1 MLELAILGLL
11 KEHPMHGYELRK
23 QLAQKLGYFWTVS
36 FGSLYPTLK
45 KLERRGVVEKRPS
58 TDESSRRKQVY
69 AITASGENE
78 FLDLLA
84 ENAESAWEEE
94 KFPLRVAFFRYLG
107 PEARMRLLERRV
119 RYLQDKLDVGRA
131 SLKRATRR
139 RDDSYTV
146 SLMRHGMETTERD
159 IAWLQGLITTE
170 RRLLESEASEASD
183 ASPAPPTSTEAG
195 QRPPDEPDSADQ
207 LQAR

>member
-1 MLELAILGLL
+1 
-11 KEHPMHGYELRK
+11 MHGYELRK

-45 KLERRGVVEKRPS
+45 KLERRGVVEKRA
-58 TDESSRRKQVY
+58 SSGDSARRKQVY
-69 AITASGENE
+69 AITASGDAE

-107 PEARMRLLERRV
+107 PEARIRLLERRV
-119 RYLQDKLDVGRA
+119 RYLQDKLDVGQA
-131 SLKRATRR
+131 SLKRATKR

-146 SLMRHGMETTERD
+146 SLMCHGMETTERD
-159 IAWLQGLITTE
+159 IAWLQELIATE
-170 RRLLESEASEASD
+170 RRLLEAEAAVPP
-183 ASPAPPTSTEAG
+183 AGAAPRPLSPLGE
-195 QRPPDEPDSADQ
+195 RPPEEPDPADQ
-207 LQAR
+207 LQSR